1 MRLPVPI
8 VLRGG
13 SEPPRDTNPRDYKKK
28 TPFRVGNV
36 LNASTDNISL
46 EDTKNG
52 SVSGVMPF
60 GSSEND
66 RKSKGTRTTQKRR
79 TSVGNIVAALEA
91 EIRSRKEREG
101 SLEPKCSGQ
110 TSEDRPLPS
119 YIYGIGRGS
128 INQGLNNLHD
138 ISIRS
143 PSFSSSSSLESN
155 TSPIN
160 PRKCGS
166 SQPWMSK
173 GSIYST
179 LSQYNQDNEERE
191 GHVANKESHSNYINR
206 LGYVCNTSHKDY
218 KEESVISQITSNHF
232 NSYGMSSIGNNDFQ
246 VKSMNNKQNGHTM
259 SSDSETSIK
268 SYLEKEM
275 ICNEDESEPEN
286 NKHSEIRIKAPS
298 KKQSSTTKI
307 CSNSSTDLVNY
318 STRFEEE
325 WEEHSEEI
333 TNNSYE
339 QSSIF
344 LTECNPEDKIKSTY
358 TVKAEERKGME
369 DLFEEL
375 VAKTKIKRDETQ
387 STLFTEDTFFND
399 LVKTDTGTIT
409 GLEDHEGDISSS
421 TDDIHSMMSPTNK
434 NPDDNSY
441 EIDTSDD
448 KAIIFK
454 YKSHFPLRN
463 RRKSVSDLDPGT
475 KLRNKRKRNRTI
487 EVDSWQGTVCQY
499 TQRTYLQEEKTTKV
513 EEKTQNTETY
523 SSKVK
528 NVEQDL
534 EQGLEIIIDR
544 LRNIETK
551 LDELKTMETSHT
563 LMNPS
568 ATRKNEDVHV
578 EEEVCIEE
586 KKSPGLNDQSDITN
600 EEDSSMLHYA
610 INCQN
615 EEFLEENK
623 VPENEIQGEED
634 EEDDDDTL
642 KDEYINDNASILS
655 ERTEIICIDDDIT
668 GDEMDIP
675 DDYRISSPAV
685 SVNCSVGRHRS
696 RNLEIISLSSVDD
709 DCNGPMFTETEEET
723 EDEEDILRKQRIEK
737 LAQQLLEENLVH
749 HNENDR
755 VERPS
760 YMKLD
765 LDTVSERSED
775 DTDFDSRKSPES
787 KKKNLPTRRTRSESR
802 ERTLHRIKYC
812 WRCHNTGHES
822 FDCRIEPQPGSWCP
836 RCLEVSHWE
845 DQCWVNDTEV
855 FCNVCSLPGH
865 LPCVHQ
871 TNDFRQRKLVIET
884 FGWLSFKEWFREV
897 EFWSWWNISGFTN
910 VPLYKLMQ
918 HRPGEVAPN

>member
-1 MRLPVPI
+1 
-8 VLRGG
+8 
-13 SEPPRDTNPRDYKKK
+13 
-28 TPFRVGNV
+28 
-36 LNASTDNISL
+36 
-46 EDTKNG
+46 
-52 SVSGVMPF
+52 
-60 GSSEND
+60 
-66 RKSKGTRTTQKRR
+66 
-79 TSVGNIVAALEA
+79 
-91 EIRSRKEREG
+91 
-101 SLEPKCSGQ
+101 
-110 TSEDRPLPS
+110 
-119 YIYGIGRGS
+119 
-128 INQGLNNLHD
+128 
-138 ISIRS
+138 
-143 PSFSSSSSLESN
+143 
-155 TSPIN
+155 
-160 PRKCGS
+160 
-166 SQPWMSK
+166 MSK

-286 NKHSEIRIKAPS
+286 SDIIYKNSHNISKESINEELKMKSSALNDSSSLFSQNLNSYWNKSMLKTFTNGNFSSSKEKEETKQNHFNYSTRDVLSSPECLPPLIPLGQKHDSLLKMETENEIFVEKTITIPINNKAFKSNIISSPYIDKHSEIRIKAPS

-586 KKSPGLNDQSDITN
+586 KSPGLNDQSDITN

-884 FGWLSFKEWFREV
+884 FGWLSFKEWFKEV